1 MVAPF
6 MWALSLVGMIP
17 AILVALMNN
26 LGSDVALAHQL
37 FGVIPSPFYILDIIF
52 MFIVVQQIDNNL
64 ITPILVGE
72 SVGLHPMIVMIVLL
86 IGGTLMGPL
95 GMLFA
100 VPTAGVIKV
109 ILDEIQFISRNSHL
123 L

>member
-1 MVAPF
+1 
-6 MWALSLVGMIP
+6 
-17 AILVALMNN
+17 
-26 LGSDVALAHQL
+26 
-37 FGVIPSPFYILDIIF
+37 
-52 MFIVVQQIDNNL
+52 
-64 ITPILVGE
+64 VGE